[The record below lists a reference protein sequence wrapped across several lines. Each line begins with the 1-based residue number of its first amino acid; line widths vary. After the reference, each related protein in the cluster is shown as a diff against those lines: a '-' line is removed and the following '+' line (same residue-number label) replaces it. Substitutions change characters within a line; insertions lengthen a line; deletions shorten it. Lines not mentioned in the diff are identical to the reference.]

1 MPGDATPPAKAGRK
15 EWMGLAVIAIPCLIY
30 AMDLTVLHLAMPVIA
45 AEFQPGAAELLWIVD
60 IYGFMVAGFLI
71 TMGTLGDRIGRRKLL
86 MIGAAA
92 FGAASLL
99 AAFADSAAMLIF
111 ARGVLGISAA
121 TLAPSTLSLIRNMFL
136 DDRERTFAVG
146 VWVAC
151 FSAGTALGPLVG
163 GALIGWF
170 WWGSVF
176 LINVPFM
183 LLLLAVGPILLPEFR
198 DPAAGRI
205 DLVSALMSLVAVL
218 LVIYGLKEIAGGGD
232 ITVAALAVAF
242 GLAIAALFIRRQF
255 ALPEPLLDLALLRS
269 RALAMTLVLNL
280 LIVVAAV
287 GVFFFIAQY
296 FQLVLGFDPFT
307 AGLWS
312 VPSGLAMTLT
322 SMCAPVLVRHVRP
335 ARVIAAGFLLLAVAM
350 GLVAQANGPNGF
362 WFVFSGYLLM
372 SLACGPIGTLTT
384 DLVMSTAPPDKAGA
398 ASGIS
403 ETSFEF
409 GAAAGIAVLGSVVN
423 AAYRHAMATAVPA
436 SATNEAAAA
445 ARDTLAGAVA
455 VAAQLPHGDAQL
467 LLAAARSAYL
477 DAFTLTALLGMALAL
492 CGAAIA
498 FRLIGTGAA
507 PAMQKA

>member
-1 MPGDATPPAKAGRK
+1 MAGEATPSAKAGRK
-15 EWMGLAVIAIPCLIY
+15 EWLGLAVIAIPCLIY

-45 AEFQPGAAELLWIVD
+45 AEFQPGAAALLWMVD

-92 FGAASLL
+92 FAAASLL
-99 AAFADSAAMLIF
+99 AAFANSAAMLIL

-146 VWVAC
+146 IWVAC
-151 FSAGTALGPLVG
+151 FSAGVAVGPLVG
-163 GALIGWF
+163 GTLIGWF

-176 LINVPFM
+176 LVNVPFM
-183 LLLLAVGPILLPEFR
+183 LLLLVVGPILLPEFR

-205 DLVSALMSLVAVL
+205 DLVSALISLAAVL
-218 LVIYGLKEIAGGGD
+218 LTIYGLKHVAGGGD
-232 ITVAALAVAF
+232 TVIAAVAVVL
-242 GLAIAALFIRRQF
+242 GLVIAALFIRRQF
-255 ALPEPLLDLALLRS
+255 ALPEPLLDLALFRS
-269 RALAMTLVLNL
+269 RALAMTLILNV

-296 FQLVLGFDPFT
+296 LQLVLGLDPFT
-307 AGLWS
+307 AGLWTA
-312 VPSGLAMTLT
+312 PSGLAMALT
-322 SMCAPVLVRHVRP
+322 SMGAPVLVRRVRP
-335 ARVIAAGFLLLAVAM
+335 ALVIAAGFLVLALAM
-350 GLVAQANGPNGF
+350 GLVAQARGPNGF
-362 WFVFSGYLLM
+362 WLMFAGYMLM
-372 SLACGPIGTLTT
+372 SLACGAIGTLTT

-409 GAAAGIAVLGSVVN
+409 GAAAGIAVLGSVMN
-423 AAYRHAMATAVPA
+423 AVYRHAMATAVPA
-436 SATNEAAAA
+436 SATGEAAAA

-455 VAAQLPHGDAQL
+455 VAARLPHGDAQV

-477 DAFTLTALLGMALAL
+477 DAFVLTALLGLGLSL

-498 FRLIGTGAA
+498 FRLNGNGAA